1 MKFEANNNINMK
13 FLILGCNGMAGHQI
27 SLYLQEQGHDVT
39 GFALEKSKLLKKSI
53 AGDATDFKN
62 LSDIIKTG
70 KYNSV
75 INCIGILNQFAENNH
90 PLAVMLNSYL
100 PHVVAESANAV
111 GTQVIHMSTDCVF
124 SGKKGNYTEEDIPDG
139 TTFYDRS
146 KALGEL
152 NDDKNITL
160 RNSIVGPDINQ
171 KGIGL
176 LNWFMQQSGDI
187 NGYTGAIWT
196 GQTTLQLAKTMEV
209 AAKERATGLYNTVPA
224 ESINKYDLLKLFN
237 KYFRKNKLS
246 IHPIEGVSADKSL
259 KRTKFEFSYEIP
271 DYEKMVADAAEWTLN
286 HKELY
291 PHYNLK

>member
-1 MKFEANNNINMK
+1 MK
-13 FLILGCNGMAGHQI
+13 FLVLGCNGMAGHQI

-39 GFALEKSKLLKKSI
+39 GFALEKSNLLNKSI
-53 AGDATDFKN
+53 AGDATDFPALKE
-62 LSDIIKTG
+62 IIQNG
-70 KYNSV
+70 KYDTV
-75 INCIGILNQFAENNH
+75 INCIGVLNQFAENNH

-100 PHVVAESANAV
+100 PHFVAQAANEV
-111 GTQVIHMSTDCVF
+111 GSQVIHMSTDCVF
-124 SGKKGNYTEEDIPDG
+124 SGARGQYTEADFPDG

-176 LNWFMQQSGDI
+176 LNWFMQQEGELK
-187 NGYTGAIWT
+187 GFTGAIWT

-209 AAKERATGLYNTVPA
+209 AAKERATGLYNTVPSEA
-224 ESINKYDLLKLFN
+224 ITKYDLLQLFN
-237 KYFRKNKLS
+237 KYFRGNKVT
-246 IHPIEGVSADKSL
+246 IHPVEGVAANKSL
-259 KRTKFEFSYEIP
+259 KRTRFDFSYKIP
-271 DYEKMVADAAEWTLN
+271 DYEKMVAEAAEWTFN
-286 HKELY
+286 HKNLY